1 MKKCLQML
9 TAALLCG
16 VLLFA
21 FVGCGYEVE
30 GQVPRGEEGSMLFLG
45 VNYNR
50 ENSLSDGVKLEVN
63 FAHENVSVKD
73 VQYSIYSYTKSET
86 DGYYSAGSLYGL
98 PYDFATSEDYNAKS
112 VNKEEF
118 LPGMF
123 AYSCKFPQKAVEITL
138 PAELF
143 AGESGSFSI
152 VLAPNDADFSDLSAL
167 CAYELDYTVDGDAVT
182 LNS

>member
-30 GQVPRGEEGSMLFLG
+30 GQVPRGEKGSMLFFG

-63 FAHENVSVKD
+63 FAHEKVFDEETPYAIYSYVGSGSSYEAK
-73 VQYSIYSYTKSET
+73 SIYS
-86 DGYYSAGSLYGL
+86 L
-98 PYDFATSEDYNAKS
+98 PLQFATSEDYNAKS
-112 VNKEEF
+112 VNREEF

>member
-1 MKKCLQML
+1 MKKLLQIIG
-9 TAALLCG
+9 AALLCG
-16 VLLFA
+16 ALMFA

-30 GQVPRGEEGSMLFLG
+30 GQVPRGEEGSMLFFG

-50 ENSLSDGVKLEVN
+50 ENSLSEGVKVEVN
-63 FAHENVSVKD
+63 FAHEKVFDAETPYAIYSYVGSGSSYEAK
-73 VQYSIYSYTKSET
+73 SIYS
-86 DGYYSAGSLYGL
+86 L
-98 PYDFATSEDYNAKS
+98 PLQFATSEDYNAKS
-112 VNKEEF
+112 VNTEEF